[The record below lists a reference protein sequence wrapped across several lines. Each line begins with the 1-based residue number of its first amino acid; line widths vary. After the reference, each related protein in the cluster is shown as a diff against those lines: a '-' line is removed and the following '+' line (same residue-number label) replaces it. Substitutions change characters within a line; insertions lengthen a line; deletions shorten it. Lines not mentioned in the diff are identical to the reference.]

1 MWWNELEKGG
11 GILGAAGVHSID
23 QLQFVTGQRVESV
36 SATTETF
43 VKEKRMHPKDWQ
55 TKEDETRMMPC
66 TAEEY
71 VAGQFRCD
79 GGAVGT
85 LTMSGVMSGQG
96 GGSIYFNGDKGS
108 ANLNGGKFELY
119 DAKGN
124 LVTSEEDPRLPDEL
138 RAAAGNHAGAPAL
151 GTFNIAIAIRE
162 YLEEGKQDALD
173 LACSFEEGLYNQQVI
188 GAIHASA
195 QAGSSRSRL

>member
-55 TKEDETRMMPC
+55 TKEDETRMLEC

-71 VAGQFRCD
+71 VAG
-79 GGAVGT
+79 
-85 LTMSGVMSGQG
+85 
-96 GGSIYFNGDKGS
+96 
-108 ANLNGGKFELY
+108 
-119 DAKGN
+119 
-124 LVTSEEDPRLPDEL
+124 
-138 RAAAGNHAGAPAL
+138 
-151 GTFNIAIAIRE
+151 
-162 YLEEGKQDALD
+162 
-173 LACSFEEGLYNQQVI
+173 
-188 GAIHASA
+188 
-195 QAGSSRSRL
+195 